1 MLLTIEQKRAEGK
14 KIGFTSSTF
23 DLLHTGHVSMLSE
36 CKSNCDYLVVGLLT
50 DPTRDRP
57 KTKSK
62 PVQSVMERWI
72 QLQAISY
79 VDLIIPFESEQDLY
93 DLLLLIHPDIRFVG
107 EEYKGRN
114 FTGSDIES
122 IEIYFN
128 CRKHSFSSTDLRARI
143 SDNSLTKASEEDK
156 IKELEALNSKRKENE
171 NKGS

>member
-1 MLLTIEQKRAEGK
+1 MLLEAEQKRAEGK
-14 KIGFTSSTF
+14 RIGFTSSTF

-36 CKSNCDYLVVGLLT
+36 CKTNCDFLVVGLLT
-50 DPTRDRP
+50 DPTNDRP

-62 PVQSVMERWI
+62 PIQSVMERWI

-79 VDLIIPFESEQDLY
+79 VDLIIPFDSEQDLY
-93 DLLLLIHPDIRFVG
+93 DLLLLLRPDVRFVG

-128 CRKHSFSSTDLRARI
+128 CRKHSFSSTDLRTRI
-143 SDNSLTKASEEDK
+143 TSNNITKASEDDK
-156 IKELEALNSKRKENE
+156 IKELESLSL
-171 NKGS
+171 NKG

>member
-1 MLLTIEQKRAEGK
+1 MLLDVERKRAEGK
-14 KIGFTSSTF
+14 RIGFTSSTF

-36 CKSNCDYLVVGLLT
+36 CKTNCDYLVVGLLT
-50 DPTRDRP
+50 DPTNDRP

-62 PVQSVMERWI
+62 PIQSVMERWI

-79 VDLIIPFESEQDLY
+79 VDLIIPFDSEQDLY
-93 DLLLLIHPDIRFVG
+93 DLLLLLRPDVRFVG

-128 CRKHSFSSTDLRARI
+128 CRKHSFSSTDLRTRI
-143 SDNSLTKASEEDK
+143 TSNNITKASEDDK
-156 IKELEALNSKRKENE
+156 IKELESLSL
-171 NKGS
+171 NKG